1 MEEGGRANLRSSHE
15 FAPFRVTRGR
25 EGESVARSGGGV
37 GGLDECANR
46 SGMNK
51 KVAIAERVSSIVEVG
66 SVQVRLY
73 SSTITYTYRAPLK
86 IGSRRPMS

>member
-1 MEEGGRANLRSSHE
+1 M
-15 FAPFRVTRGR
+15 
-25 EGESVARSGGGV
+25 ARSGGGV

>member
-1 MEEGGRANLRSSHE
+1 MEGGRANLRSSHE
-15 FAPFRVTRGR
+15 FAPFRVTRATEGR

-51 KVAIAERVSSIVEVG
+51 KVAIAERVRSIVKVR

-73 SSTITYTYRAPLK
+73 SSTKTSNHLSLSMVQTCHL
-86 IGSRRPMS
+86 

>member
-1 MEEGGRANLRSSHE
+1 MEGGRANLRSSHE
-15 FAPFRVTRGR
+15 FAPFRVTRGK
-25 EGESVARSGGGV
+25 GESVARSGGGV

-51 KVAIAERVSSIVEVG
+51 KVAIAERVRSIVKVR

-73 SSTITYTYRAPLK
+73 SSTKTSNHLSLSMVQTCHL
-86 IGSRRPMS
+86 